1 MKKRLLSIVF
11 ALLMLCQLLSFSIL
25 AEPAYDEDNETPGIG
40 WENVYDVTLPE
51 APVGYTITVAE
62 GSSTTVEEGGSFSFT
77 VEVLDGYNGD
87 AMVVTAGETVLEAI
101 EGVYT
106 IENITANQ
114 TITVTGVE
122 EAEPEGIAGD
132 IDGNGRITTAD
143 IRTLRQYRAGYE
155 DLTLDEAALDV
166 DGNGRVTTADI
177 RLLRQYRAG
186 YEGLTLYYNGK
197 VAATT

>member
-87 AMVVTAGETVLEAI
+87 AMVVAANGETLTAT

-106 IENITANQ
+106 ITVNEAVE
-114 TITVTGVE
+114 ITVEGVE
-122 EAEPEGIAGD
+122 EEVA
-132 IDGNGRITTAD
+132 
-143 IRTLRQYRAGYE
+143 
-155 DLTLDEAALDV
+155 
-166 DGNGRVTTADI
+166 
-177 RLLRQYRAG
+177 
-186 YEGLTLYYNGK
+186 EGLRGDANNDGVVDAKDATRVLLYVAGKIDSFAGNADANGAGEVNAKDATRILLYVAGKITLENM
-197 VAATT
+197 